1 MNKKETLLGQVA
13 DLSKRAEKSAGE
25 KTDQTQGEED
35 TLRESHFLL
44 EQRVAELTAQL
55 QQEIATRKKSQ
66 AALRESEE
74 NFYSFFNIPINYGTG
89 KEYSLEKILLVDDEQ
104 SVLDAFSRQLRKKYN
119 METAASGSEGL
130 KKIADS
136 GPFAVIIA
144 DMRMP
149 VMDGITFLREVR
161 QATPESVRMML
172 TGNPDQQT
180 AIEAIKHGA
189 IFRFLAKPCSP
200 ENLEEAL
207 DAGLAQYRLI
217 AGEKELLKRIKLQA
231 SLIMS
236 MLDSIPDIIFFK
248 DINGVYLGCNP
259 PFAEVVGKLR
269 NEIIGRTDYDLFD
282 KESADFFRE
291 DDRQLIELQKVRRNE
306 EWITYPDGR
315 KKLLDTLKT
324 PYWGEDGSLIGILCI
339 SRDITDRKRAEEE
352 KKILEAQNRQL
363 QKSESLG
370 RMAGSIAHHF
380 NNKLGAVIGNLEL
393 ALMELPKGANPQ
405 VRITAAMKASHQA
418 AEISGMMLT
427 YLGQSFE
434 KRELLDLS
442 DACVKSLPM
451 LQAVMPLNVVLEKDL
466 PAPGPVISTNTD
478 YIKQV
483 LTNLVTNAW
492 EAIGK
497 NSGTVSLRVKTVSPA
512 QIPAENRHPIDWQAQ
527 DDAYACLEIADTGC
541 GIEDEAIEKIFDP
554 FFSTKFTGRGMGLA
568 VVLGILKTH
577 NGVLTVESTPKQG
590 STFRIFF
597 PLSEET
603 FLRSQKAG
611 SSDDS
616 SISEFPPVKSE
627 GGGTVLVV
635 EDDEMLRNMAATMIT
650 SLGFAVLEAIDGV
663 EALEIFGKHE
673 SEIKFVLSDLT
684 MPRMNGWETL
694 ASLRK
699 LQPGI
704 PVILASG
711 YDKAHV
717 MEGDHPELPQAF
729 LAKPYNLKALRNAI
743 SQALS
748 NKKK

>member
-74 NFYSFFNIPINYGTG
+74 SFYSFFNIPINYGTG

-104 SVLDAFSRQLRKKYN
+104 SVLDAFSRQLHKKYN
-119 METAASGSEGL
+119 METALSGREGMA
-130 KKIADS
+130 KIADS

-172 TGNPDQQT
+172 TGNPDQHT

-370 RMAGSIAHHF
+370 RMAGAIAHHF

-492 EAIGK
+492 EAIGTG
-497 NSGTVSLRVKTVSPA
+497 SGTVSLRVKTVSPA
-512 QIPAENRHPIDWQAQ
+512 QISAAKRHPIDWQAQ

-541 GIEDEAIEKIFDP
+541 GIEEEAIEKIFDP

-611 SSDDS
+611 SSVDS

-635 EDDEMLRNMAATMIT
+635 EDDEMLRNMAATMLT

-694 ASLRK
+694 VALRK

-729 LAKPYNLKALRNAI
+729 LAKPYNLKALRNTI